1 MGLFTRYAMDALM
14 KTSHPEVIR
23 RQCWNLHPH
32 RTPCT
37 ACKDICPYGDAIF
50 TRPNLVK
57 DWDPCTDCGLCV
69 SACRSGC
76 IVPSPEQV
84 QRDTSLA
91 DTDND
96 TLWLGCEKSTRKNT
110 AVRACVASFS
120 WETLAYLALNK
131 KLVLDLT
138 PCGECE
144 NDVCA
149 AQLRKE
155 LTRLVEFLGPQ
166 LFESRVTLAYEQD
179 EAPYHVQEL
188 SRRLPPHAPPADKA
202 AQGCF
207 RDAAALRLVS
217 AELHPEVLR
226 LRQVRKSLPLRR
238 TQARG
243 YARRPDPRGHHTLE
257 VQ

>member
-76 IVPSPEQV
+76 IIPSPEQV

-110 AVRACVASFS
+110 AVRTCIASFS

-188 SRRLPPHAPPADKA
+188 SRREMFSHMTEGSRAGTKKLLQMLP
-202 AQGCF
+202 G
-207 RDAAALRLVS
+207 LRSEEDL
-217 AELHPEVLR
+217 
-226 LRQVRKSLPLRR
+226 SLIHISEP
-238 TQARG
+238 T
-243 YARRPDPRGHHTLE
+243 RP
-257 VQ
+257 